1 MGWLERYA
9 DELGVAELTDDEV
22 ARLLVLARDVAH
34 GTERRYA
41 PLSTFLAGVAVG
53 AGEADR
59 AAALDRAVV
68 SAQRLLDA
76 SAASVDGDAS
86 ETADGG

>member
-9 DELGVAELTDDEV
+9 DELGVAELTDEEV

-34 GTERRYA
+34 STERRFA

-53 AGEADR
+53 AGDTGR
-59 AAALDRAVV
+59 AIALDRAVV
-68 SAQRLLDA
+68 VAEELLKGGIGSAD
-76 SAASVDGDAS
+76 
-86 ETADGG
+86 